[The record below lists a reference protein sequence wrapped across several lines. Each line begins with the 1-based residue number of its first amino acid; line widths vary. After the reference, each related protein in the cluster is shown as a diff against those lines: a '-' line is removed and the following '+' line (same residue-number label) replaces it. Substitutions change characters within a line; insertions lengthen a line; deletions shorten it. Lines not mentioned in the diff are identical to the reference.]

1 MWQRKQSLLLLLA
14 AALAFLTWLF
24 PIARYAMAEGTWT
37 LMTYGLLDTAG
48 DLDPFRK
55 PKLPFQ
61 WMYTVLGAALLV
73 SILLYGNR
81 PRQWR
86 VVRGTYLIA
95 LALMAFQYITAT
107 SVLAELA
114 KTGAVIRSFGISFF
128 APMVVLLLA
137 FLAERAIRAD
147 EALVRSA
154 DRLR

>member
-1 MWQRKQSLLLLLA
+1 MWQRKQTVYLVIA
-14 AALAFLTWLF
+14 AGIAFMTWLF
-24 PIARYAMAEGTWT
+24 PIATYTVAEGQWK
-37 LMTYGLLDTAG
+37 LMTDGLLDPSG
-48 DLDPFRK
+48 EVDPFRRLK
-55 PKLPFQ
+55 MPFQ

-73 SILLYGNR
+73 SVLFYGNR

-86 VVRGTYLIA
+86 FVRGTYLLA
-95 LALMAFQYITAT
+95 LALVAFQYITSN

-114 KTGAVIRSFGISFF
+114 SGQRVERVFGPVFY

-137 FLAERAIRAD
+137 FLAERAVRSD